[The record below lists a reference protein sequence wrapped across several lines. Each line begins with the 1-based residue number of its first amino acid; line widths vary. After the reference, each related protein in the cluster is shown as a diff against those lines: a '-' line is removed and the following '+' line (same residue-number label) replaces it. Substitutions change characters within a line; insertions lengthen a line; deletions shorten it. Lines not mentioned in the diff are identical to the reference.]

1 MSQLCDECGKGFAKK
16 YSLENHKAVVHLK
29 TKSYSCDQCEKTFT
43 ASSNLKIH
51 GDSVH
56 EKLMKY
62 ACETCGKQFPVKDRF
77 ENHVRTHTGEKPYV
91 CEVCST
97 RFSDPS
103 GLFNHRTLHLDNKP
117 CFTCDVCGKE
127 FTRQRA
133 VKTHMLSHNS
143 ESGTKM
149 IFTEE
154 LKLEAVQMARKIG
167 AMKVASML
175 AIPYSCIPRWTSQ
188 YKNRLMI
195 YCESCGKSFQ
205 FISALDRH
213 IENVHM
219 DNSTE
224 RHKSQNRSHS
234 NDFKEEV
241 AQFATENT
249 SAVAAAKFEVAE
261 ATVRGGSK

>member
-1 MSQLCDECGKGFAKK
+1 M
-16 YSLENHKAVVHLK
+16 
-29 TKSYSCDQCEKTFT
+29 
-43 ASSNLKIH
+43 
-51 GDSVH
+51 
-56 EKLMKY
+56 
-62 ACETCGKQFPVKDRF
+62 
-77 ENHVRTHTGEKPYV
+77 RTHTGEKPYV

-133 VKTHMLSHNS
+133 VKAHMLSHNS

-188 YKNRLMI
+188 YKNRLKI

-205 FISALDRH
+205 FVSALDRH

-261 ATVRGGSK
+261 ATVRRWVKIKTNSVKCIVCNINFAYEAELARHSRNNQIRHIVESTGVLNNKCGCSTRALANGHV